1 MTEAL
6 LGFAVMLGLMA
17 LRLPLA
23 IAMAV
28 VGFVGLGLMRT
39 WPAAIASTSQVVFE
53 TGSMYLLSVVPL
65 FILMGN
71 LVTRAGMSRE
81 LFQLAYTFIG
91 HLRGGL
97 AMSTVTACAGFGA
110 ICGSSLATAATM
122 SKVAYPPMKKLGYS
136 DAMSSAAI
144 AAGGTLGIMIP
155 PSTVFV
161 LYGIITDVNIG
172 KLFAAGIVPGILC
185 AVLMCLAI
193 YIVALRDPAQAPAG
207 QRSSWKERLLA
218 VKEIWAVVA
227 LFILVMGGIYGG
239 IFTATE
245 GAGIGA
251 FGAFCFALARRALT
265 WRTLLDTLAESARTT
280 AMIFTILI
288 GAMIF
293 SNFVNFTTFP
303 NDLKEFVTS
312 FNVEPIW
319 VVVAICIVYVLLG
332 MVMEELA
339 IVLLTVPI
347 FFPLVTSLGFDG
359 VWFGVLIVMVVMLGL
374 ITPPVGLNL
383 FVVNSLLPT
392 VGMKTLFRGIWPFVF
407 AQLICLA
414 ILIFFPGLSMY
425 LASKVS

>member
-193 YIVALRDPAQAPAG
+193 YIVALRDSAQAPAG
-207 QRSSWKERLLA
+207 ERSTWKERLLA

>member
-6 LGFAVMLGLMA
+6 IGFAVMLGLMA
-17 LRLPLA
+17 LRVPLA

-28 VGFVGLGLMRT
+28 VGFVGMGIMRT

-110 ICGSSLATAATM
+110 ICGSSIATAATM

-136 DAMSSAAI
+136 DSLSAAAI
-144 AAGGTLGIMIP
+144 SAGGTLGIMIP

-172 KLFAAGIVPGILC
+172 KLFAAGILPGILC
-185 AVLMCLAI
+185 ATLMCIAI
-193 YIVALRDPAQAPAG
+193 YIVALRNPTAAPAG
-207 QRSSWKERLLA
+207 PRSNWKERFA
-218 VKEIWAVVA
+218 AIKDIWAVVA
-227 LFILVMGGIYGG
+227 LFVLVMGGIYGG

-251 FGAFCFALARRALT
+251 FGGFCFALARRALT

-293 SNFVNFTTFP
+293 SNFMNFTTFP
-303 NDLKEFVTS
+303 NDLKDFVVGL
-312 FNVEPIW
+312 NVSPIW
-319 VVVAICIVYVLLG
+319 IVVAICIIYVLLG

-383 FVVNSLLPT
+383 FVVNTLLPQ
-392 VGMKTLFRGIWPFVF
+392 VGLKRLYSGIWPFVY
-407 AQLICLA
+407 AQLVCLA
-414 ILIFFPGLSMY
+414 VLIFVPQLSMF
-425 LASKVS
+425 LANRVG

>member
-1 MTEAL
+1 VTEAL
-6 LGFAVMLGLMA
+6 MGFAVMLGLMA

-28 VGFVGLGLMRT
+28 VGFAGLGLMRS
-39 WPAAIASTSQVVFE
+39 WPAAVASTSQVVFE

-97 AMSTVTACAGFGA
+97 AMSTVAACAGFGA

-155 PSTVFV
+155 PSTVLV

-172 KLFAAGIVPGILC
+172 KLFAAGILPGILC

-193 YIVALRDPAQAPAG
+193 YLVALRDPAQAPAG
-207 QRSSWKERLLA
+207 ERSSWKERLLA

-227 LFILVMGGIYGG
+227 LFVIVMGGIYGG

-293 SNFVNFTTFP
+293 SNFVNYTTFP

-312 FNVEPIW
+312 FNVSPIW
-319 VVVAICIVYVLLG
+319 IVVAICIIYVLLG

-407 AQLICLA
+407 AQLVCLA
-414 ILIFFPGLSMY
+414 ILIFVPGLSMF
-425 LASKVS
+425 LANKVG